1 MVVPIFPCVQKFQ
14 GVLGTKVTKN
24 GFFQMATVIYCY
36 RMYLSPGNCDPIRL
50 TELTSPRDSRRIL
63 SSSRFTSKTNCLQLD
78 LVQLYRLTLESW
90 QVGEWKMTATL
101 YEVCGNAMETV
112 QLLPISN
119 EVV

>member
-1 MVVPIFPCVQKFQ
+1 MVVPIFPSVQKFQ
-14 GVLGTKVTKN
+14 GVQGTKVTKY

-78 LVQLYRLTLESW
+78 LV
-90 QVGEWKMTATL
+90 
-101 YEVCGNAMETV
+101 
-112 QLLPISN
+112 
-119 EVV
+119 